1 MNFKRELVGFVIAM
15 TITPVEKGVA
25 DLKKDNAYMYIKNR
39 ILDREWDI
47 GSAIN
52 VNEICQVLNMSR
64 TPVLEA
70 ISRLEREGFLS
81 IIPQVGAFVRRPAS
95 SELFERLLM
104 RGSLEALMVEWAA
117 RKIEKTQLDMIDAV
131 LRRMEEPGIS
141 IVDYA
146 NLNRDFHRIIHEA
159 SGLSYIQGLVEE
171 HWDFFEYAAALD
183 KVFKEHQMARS
194 LLEHRMIF
202 HSLKDGNSTLA
213 KQLMEQHVVRVAYL
227 VKEESG

>member
-1 MNFKRELVGFVIAM
+1 MGRPYSFYSLS
-15 TITPVEKGVA
+15 
-25 DLKKDNAYMYIKNR
+25 KNKFT
-39 ILDREWDI
+39 
-47 GSAIN
+47 
-52 VNEICQVLNMSR
+52 VLR
-64 TPVLEA
+64 GPWF
-70 ISRLEREGFLS
+70 GLS
-81 IIPQVGAFVRRPAS
+81 D
-95 SELFERLLM
+95 
-104 RGSLEALMVEWAA
+104 
-117 RKIEKTQLDMIDAV
+117 KKTQLDTIDAV

-183 KVFKEHQMARS
+183 KVFKEHRMARS